1 MKLKYQLGLIA
12 FLPIISSTIIIGLI
26 IVQMMNIQSSNSE
39 KVEQLVNVEKVNS
52 SILSV
57 EQELMSFSLNRT
69 DAAAESIQSKLE
81 STKSYL
87 NLLEQGSTKSE
98 KDQLTLIDEKFQQ
111 LSEDVVLALEDK
123 DSAEAK
129 RQSIR
134 THGIQNDIHL
144 LQLMVEENYQHA
156 QIQLKST
163 IQSIILFAIISTII
177 LLTGTIIFALIMSKR
192 IVTPITKLTNV
203 ADKIAKGDLTS
214 SIMKTKRKDE
224 IGTLQNRFIQMKEDL
239 LTLITNLID
248 TSQSVAASSEQLS
261 ANADETAYT
270 TEQIAKTIQEISNDS
285 HTQLVS
291 VKEATE
297 NVTNISEDIDAI
309 SEGMGRVIS
318 SSEKA
323 HQFSSDGLASVRSV
337 NEQMEIINQNSEKT
351 TSIMKS
357 LESHATQINKIV
369 DMITNIA
376 EQTNLLAL
384 NAGIEAARA
393 GEHGRGFA
401 VVAEE
406 VRKLAEESNQS
417 AQQINH
423 LIDLIQ
429 STMQEAIESTTS
441 SNQAVQKG
449 SSLVMETN
457 NAFDQITDSVA
468 SVQKRVHQVTNS
480 LEQLISVRQKLI
492 HSMEHVTNIS
502 EDTSVHSQEVAS
514 ATEQQTATIQE
525 VSAAT
530 RTLANMAQGL
540 QENVSRFKI

>member
-1 MKLKYQLGLIA
+1 
-12 FLPIISSTIIIGLI
+12 
-26 IVQMMNIQSSNSE
+26 
-39 KVEQLVNVEKVNS
+39 
-52 SILSV
+52 
-57 EQELMSFSLNRT
+57 
-69 DAAAESIQSKLE
+69 
-81 STKSYL
+81 
-87 NLLEQGSTKSE
+87 
-98 KDQLTLIDEKFQQ
+98 
-111 LSEDVVLALEDK
+111 
-123 DSAEAK
+123 
-129 RQSIR
+129 
-134 THGIQNDIHL
+134 
-144 LQLMVEENYQHA
+144 
-156 QIQLKST
+156 
-163 IQSIILFAIISTII
+163 
-177 LLTGTIIFALIMSKR
+177 
-192 IVTPITKLTNV
+192 
-203 ADKIAKGDLTS
+203 
-214 SIMKTKRKDE
+214 
-224 IGTLQNRFIQMKEDL
+224 
-239 LTLITNLID
+239 
-248 TSQSVAASSEQLS
+248 
-261 ANADETAYT
+261 
-270 TEQIAKTIQEISNDS
+270 
-285 HTQLVS
+285 
-291 VKEATE
+291 
-297 NVTNISEDIDAI
+297 
-309 SEGMGRVIS
+309 
-318 SSEKA
+318 
-323 HQFSSDGLASVRSV
+323 
-337 NEQMEIINQNSEKT
+337 
-351 TSIMKS
+351 MKS

-540 QENVSRFKI
+540 QEKCESF

>member
-111 LSEDVVLALEDK
+111 LSEDVVLALEVK

-156 QIQLKST
+156 QILLKST

-309 SEGMGRVIS
+309 SEGMGGRVIS

-449 SSLVMETN
+449 SSLVMEP
-457 NAFDQITDSVA
+457 IMLLIKSPI
-468 SVQKRVHQVTNS
+468 RLQV
-480 LEQLISVRQKLI
+480 
-492 HSMEHVTNIS
+492 
-502 EDTSVHSQEVAS
+502 
-514 ATEQQTATIQE
+514 
-525 VSAAT
+525 
-530 RTLANMAQGL
+530 
-540 QENVSRFKI
+540 FKKGFIK

>member
-337 NEQMEIINQNSEKT
+337 NEQMEIINQNSEKNN
-351 TSIMKS
+351 IDYEKS
-357 LESHATQINKIV
+357 
-369 DMITNIA
+369 
-376 EQTNLLAL
+376 
-384 NAGIEAARA
+384 
-393 GEHGRGFA
+393 
-401 VVAEE
+401 
-406 VRKLAEESNQS
+406 
-417 AQQINH
+417 
-423 LIDLIQ
+423 
-429 STMQEAIESTTS
+429 
-441 SNQAVQKG
+441 
-449 SSLVMETN
+449 
-457 NAFDQITDSVA
+457 
-468 SVQKRVHQVTNS
+468 
-480 LEQLISVRQKLI
+480 
-492 HSMEHVTNIS
+492 
-502 EDTSVHSQEVAS
+502 
-514 ATEQQTATIQE
+514 
-525 VSAAT
+525 
-530 RTLANMAQGL
+530 
-540 QENVSRFKI
+540 

>member
-540 QENVSRFKI
+540 QEKCESF